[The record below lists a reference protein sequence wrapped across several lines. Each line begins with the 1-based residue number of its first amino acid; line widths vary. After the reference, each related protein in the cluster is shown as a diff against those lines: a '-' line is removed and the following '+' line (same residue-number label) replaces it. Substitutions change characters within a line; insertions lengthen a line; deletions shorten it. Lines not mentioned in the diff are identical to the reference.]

1 MKKFL
6 FSVAIV
12 ATIAGSLM
20 TSCKKEQETVFNSNE
35 QTVVN
40 DPQNDAE
47 VNRILDF
54 KNKVDERKLHPG
66 MRSGETMTLEEA
78 MNNIVDLFNVT
89 YTEPMECYTSTE
101 NQRFSIR
108 VPLAADGK
116 ILVDEVVAAYEQAV
130 EEAREVYH
138 ASTFANK
145 GYRRLMVSCE
155 IQRDGEVSL
164 DFNGQFGSKTDHPQ
178 PPIPNPHYVG
188 PFQEGDDWHYLY
200 GMGSCD
206 GTRLGGADRMLQDTL
221 MQEVRAQWP
230 VPYDGGRGVFTHL
243 VTIDF
248 APTEQISHNVFYRND
263 IEATCIEWQEMNDLL
278 HYERELVFEVIPSG
292 SEDPVIVLHPTNAY
306 NFRDYVTSVTIQGEG
321 NNTTFIRHKTIAEY
335 GRYLYIGNIFEYNEL

>member
-12 ATIAGSLM
+12 ATIAGALM

-40 DPQNDAE
+40 DPQNEAM
-47 VNRILDF
+47 VARILDF
-54 KNKVDERKLHPG
+54 QKQVDARKENPG
-66 MRSGETMTLEEA
+66 MRSGEAMTLEEA
-78 MNNIVDLFNVT
+78 MNDVVDLFNVT
-89 YTEPMECYTSTE
+89 YTEPMECYTAFE
-101 NQRFSIR
+101 EHEFSIR
-108 VPLAADGK
+108 VPLTTDGK
-116 ILVDEVVAAYEQAV
+116 VLVDDIVAAYEQAV
-130 EEAREVYH
+130 TEAREAYH
-138 ASTFANK
+138 ASSLDNK
-145 GYRRLMVSCE
+145 GYRRLMVSFE
-155 IQRDGEVSL
+155 MQRDGEVSL

-178 PPIPNPHYVG
+178 PPTPNPHYVG
-188 PFQEGDDWHYLY
+188 PFQEGDDWQYLY

-221 MQEVRAQWP
+221 MQEVRAKWP

-243 VTIDF
+243 VTIGF
-248 APTEQISHNVFYRND
+248 TPMASNTQNVFYRSD

-278 HYERELVFEVIPSG
+278 HYERELVFDVIPSE
-292 SEDPVIVLHPTNAY
+292 SVDPVIVLHPTYAY
-306 NFRDYVTSVTIQGEG
+306 NFRDYVTSVTIQGETDG
-321 NNTTFIRHKTIAEY
+321 STFIRHKTIAEY